1 MRANVKKWRWRIAK
15 GRRTAIKT
23 KIQMRRLLMSWK
35 VDLISRKRPL
45 PTNRWALITTVLIAC
60 CPIIYGLLIIELNK
74 KFPTMG
80 HMYCQYLIEDCVG
93 GWMRVPMGFTTN
105 GYLQRGAT
113 PRTESGART
122 CLAGNV
128 YTWFIFEEKS
138 MITSGKFRIEWVQF
152 EL

>member
-1 MRANVKKWRWRIAK
+1 
-15 GRRTAIKT
+15 
-23 KIQMRRLLMSWK
+23 
-35 VDLISRKRPL
+35 
-45 PTNRWALITTVLIAC
+45 
-60 CPIIYGLLIIELNK
+60 
-74 KFPTMG
+74 
-80 HMYCQYLIEDCVG
+80 
-93 GWMRVPMGFTTN
+93 MGFTTN